1 MRTKLENL
9 HKHYLVYNDFMKT
22 NIEEVLSNV
31 LNNAEEI
38 NPIIINVNLESVM
51 TLIDCIITN
60 LELEYNNDDL
70 RLIVYEVLV
79 EMYIYTKVELGNI
92 NDFTRSGITIDIDLQ
107 NNKLIS
113 RYTRN
118 GKILIDYSNEFIKL
132 LKHFYVIHD
141 ELLNSVEI
149 SEEMDIV
156 YIGMTNNHIANI
168 LII

>member
-38 NPIIINVNLESVM
+38 NPIIININLESVM

-60 LELEYNNDDL
+60 LELEYTNDDL

-92 NDFTRSGITIDIDLQ
+92 NDFTISGITIDIDLQ

-156 YIGMTNNHIANI
+156 YIGMTGNHIANI

>member
-60 LELEYNNDDL
+60 LELEYTNDDL

-149 SEEMDIV
+149 SEDMDIV
-156 YIGMTNNHIANI
+156 YIGMTGNHIANI

>member
-60 LELEYNNDDL
+60 LELEYTNDDL

-132 LKHFYVIHD
+132 LKHFYIIHD

-156 YIGMTNNHIANI
+156 YIGMTGNHIANI

>member
-31 LNNAEEI
+31 LNNTEEI

-60 LELEYNNDDL
+60 LELEYTNDDL

-79 EMYIYTKVELGNI
+79 EMYIYTKVDLGNI

-156 YIGMTNNHIANI
+156 YIGMTGNHIANI

>member
-156 YIGMTNNHIANI
+156 YIGMTGNHIANI

>member
-60 LELEYNNDDL
+60 LELEYTNDDL

-113 RYTRN
+113 KYTRN

-156 YIGMTNNHIANI
+156 YIGMTGNHIANI

>member
-31 LNNAEEI
+31 LNNTEEI

-60 LELEYNNDDL
+60 LELEYTNDDL

-156 YIGMTNNHIANI
+156 YIGMTGNHIANI

>member
-60 LELEYNNDDL
+60 LELEYTNDDL

-156 YIGMTNNHIANI
+156 YIGMTGNHIANI

>member
-60 LELEYNNDDL
+60 LELEYTNDDL
-70 RLIVYEVLV
+70 RLIVYEVLI

-113 RYTRN
+113 KYTRN

-149 SEEMDIV
+149 SEDMDIV
-156 YIGMTNNHIANI
+156 YIGMTGNHIANI

>member
-38 NPIIINVNLESVM
+38 NPIIININLESVM

-60 LELEYNNDDL
+60 LELEYTNDDL

-156 YIGMTNNHIANI
+156 YIGMTGNHIANI

>member
-1 MRTKLENL
+1 MKTKLENL

-156 YIGMTNNHIANI
+156 YIGMTGNHIANI

>member
-1 MRTKLENL
+1 MMTKLENL

-31 LNNAEEI
+31 LNNAVEI

-51 TLIDCIITN
+51 TLLDCIITN

-70 RLIVYEVLV
+70 RLIVYEVLI

-107 NNKLIS
+107 NNNLIS
-113 RYTRN
+113 KYTRN

-132 LKHFYVIHD
+132 LKHFYTIHD

-149 SEEMDIV
+149 SEEVDIV
-156 YIGMTNNHIANI
+156 YVGMTGNHIANI